1 MTWPPRNWVKGAILT
16 VVPGGVVAVVL
27 AAAVLHVVWN
37 TLVKVAE
44 DGYLATV
51 LIAGGGA
58 VMCAAALPFLPAM
71 NSAAWINVAGSVV
84 MQSIYYP
91 LVAAAYRS
99 GDMSQTYPLM
109 RGTAPLLV
117 AVVSAPL
124 LGEELTGAQWLGVG
138 LICCGIWGIGLG
150 PVLGNTPSRAQTG
163 APRGPRVPKATVLAL
178 ANAAVIA
185 TYTLIDGA
193 GARASGE
200 PVTYTAWIFLFT
212 ALPMVTWTLIR
223 RPGALRGALQR
234 EWWIAIVGGL
244 GNVGAYG
251 LVLWAMTK
259 APVAAVAALR
269 ETSILFATVVAIVIL
284 KEKADRY
291 RIGATLIIAAGAIV
305 LRLA

>member
-1 MTWPPRNWVKGAILT
+1 M
-16 VVPGGVVAVVL
+16 L

-37 TLVKVAE
+37 TLVKTAK
-44 DGYLATV
+44 DGFLATV

-58 VMCAAALPFLPAM
+58 LMCAVALPFLPAM
-71 NSAAWINVAGSVV
+71 NEAAWINVVGSVA

-91 LVAAAYRS
+91 LVAAAYRA

-117 AVVSAPL
+117 AIVSAPL
-124 LGEELTGAQWLGVG
+124 LGEDLTAPEWFGVA
-138 LICCGIWGIGLG
+138 LICCGIWGIGLA
-150 PVLGNTPSRAQTG
+150 PVLGRAPGTQRQSG
-163 APRGPRVPKATVLAL
+163 GRGFHIPRATALAL
-178 ANAAVIA
+178 VNAVVIA

-212 ALPMVTWTLIR
+212 ALPLVTWTVVR
-223 RPGALRGALQR
+223 RPAALAEALKSQ
-234 EWWIAIVGGL
+234 WWIAIVGGL

-251 LVLWAMTK
+251 LVLWSMTK

-269 ETSILFATVVAIVIL
+269 ETSILFATFVAIFFL
-284 KEKADRY
+284 KEKADKY
-291 RIGATLIIAAGAIV
+291 RVGATVLIAAGAIV

>member
-1 MTWPPRNWVKGAILT
+1 M
-16 VVPGGVVAVVL
+16 L

-37 TLVKVAE
+37 TLVKVSK

-58 VMCAAALPFLPAM
+58 VMCAIALPFLPGM
-71 NSAAWINVAGSVV
+71 NGAAWINVVGSVV

-91 LVAAAYRS
+91 LVAAAYRA

-117 AVVSAPL
+117 AIVSAPL
-124 LGEELTGAQWLGVG
+124 LGEELTGAEWFGVA

-150 PVLGNTPSRAQTG
+150 PVLGRSTKNRRPVAG
-163 APRGPRVPKATVLAL
+163 RGFHVPKATVLAL
-178 ANAAVIA
+178 VNAAVIA

-223 RPGALRGALQR
+223 RPRALGHALRQQ
-234 EWWIAIVGGL
+234 WWIALVGGL

-284 KEKADRY
+284 KEKADKY
-291 RIGATLIIAAGAIV
+291 RIGATLVIATGAIV

>member
-1 MTWPPRNWVKGAILT
+1 M
-16 VVPGGVVAVVL
+16 L

-37 TLVKVAE
+37 TLVKVSK

-58 VMCAAALPFLPAM
+58 AMCAVALPFLPTM
-71 NSAAWINVAGSVV
+71 NGSAWINVVGSVAA
-84 MQSIYYP
+84 QSIYYP
-91 LVAAAYRS
+91 LVAAAYRA
-99 GDMSQTYPLM
+99 GDMSSTYPLM

-117 AVVSAPL
+117 AVVSGPL
-124 LGEELTGAQWLGVG
+124 IGEQLTGPEWLGIA

-150 PVLGNTPSRAQTG
+150 GVLGGAGARQVPSTG
-163 APRGPRVPKATVLAL
+163 RRRRVPKATVLAL
-178 ANAAVIA
+178 LNAVVIA

-212 ALPMVTWTLIR
+212 ALPMVTIALIR
-223 RPGALRGALQR
+223 RPHALLTALRTQWWVAL
-234 EWWIAIVGGL
+234 VGGL

-269 ETSILFATVVAIVIL
+269 ETSILFATIVAITVL
-284 KEKADRY
+284 REKADRY
-291 RIGATLIIAAGAIV
+291 RIGATVVIAAGAMV